1 MSLVIYLAL
10 LAALVAVTRYT
21 PGRAMVVV
29 YLPVLL
35 LLPDTY
41 HAITPG
47 LPDPSFNQAAVL
59 PIVAVAALRYGTQWR
74 PSVTDLL
81 VLGFTL
87 SVAFSEYL
95 AAGYAEAQNLIF
107 TMLTAALAPYLVARW
122 CIARERL
129 HVAVA
134 RTFAGLL
141 FGLAV
146 FGLFEARFGFN
157 PFHASIERFFPG
169 QGGWVT
175 TFRHGLARVAGPY
188 SHAILAGIMMVMA
201 YRIQRWL
208 EWGGHWEPRFVRVRL
223 PWNKARFITVW
234 LLIGCIMTVAR
245 GPWLGGIAGGI
256 IALIGRANN
265 KKRML
270 FITLGASV
278 VIGVP
283 AVVAF
288 FSYLD
293 VKPGET
299 MTMSQESAVYRK
311 VLMDKYTDIA
321 LEHAW
326 LGWGRN
332 TWPKVGGMESIDN
345 YYLLLSLMH
354 GLLST
359 LLLVAA
365 MLWLMARLLRQGL
378 NEPAGHNSLSFC
390 LMGTI
395 ASVLVSLVTVYLGEN
410 VLPAFFFILGW
421 AEGFLQ
427 DPASDP
433 GLATG
438 KGAPPAA
445 VGFGRFRRIMG

>member
-1 MSLVIYLAL
+1 VSLVIYLAL
-10 LAALVAVTRYT
+10 LAALVAVARHT
-21 PGRAMVVV
+21 PGRAMVMV

-47 LPDPSFNQAAVL
+47 LPDPSFNQAALL
-59 PIVAVAALRYGTQWR
+59 PIIAVAALRYGTQWR
-74 PSVTDLL
+74 PSVADVL
-81 VLGFTL
+81 VIGFTA
-87 SVAFSEYL
+87 SVAYSEYL

-107 TMLTAALAPYLVARW
+107 TMLTGALAPYLVARW

-129 HVAVA
+129 HVPVA

-146 FGLFEARFGFN
+146 FGLFEAKMGFN
-157 PFHASIERFFPG
+157 PFHAAIERFFPG

-208 EWGGHWEPRFVRVRL
+208 EWGGHWEPRFTRLAL
-223 PWNKARFITVW
+223 PWPKARLMTIGLF
-234 LLIGCIMTVAR
+234 IGCIMTVAR
-245 GPWLGGIAGGI
+245 GPWLGGVAGAMF
-256 IALIGRANN
+256 ALIGRAKN
-265 KKRML
+265 KKRALISMVGAAV
-270 FITLGASV
+270 FIG
-278 VIGVP
+278 GP
-283 AVVAF
+283 AVFAF

-311 VLMDKYTDIA
+311 VLMEKYADIA
-321 LEHAW
+321 LDHAW

-359 LLLVAA
+359 GLLVAV
-365 MLWLMARLLRQGL
+365 MLWLMARLLIQGL
-378 NEPAGHNSLSFC
+378 KEPAGHNSLSLC

-433 GLATG
+433 GLTPA
-438 KGAPPAA
+438 KGSTTPA
-445 VGFGRFRRIMG
+445 GMGLRFRRVIG

>member
-1 MSLVIYLAL
+1 M
-10 LAALVAVTRYT
+10 VA
-21 PGRAMVVV
+21 V

-41 HAITPG
+41 HAVTPG
-47 LPDPSFNQAAVL
+47 LPDPSFNQAALL
-59 PIVAVAALRYGTQWR
+59 PIFAVAIWRYGPQWR
-74 PSVTDLL
+74 PSITDTM
-81 VLGFTL
+81 VFGFTCT
-87 SVAFSEYL
+87 VAYSEYL

-107 TMLTAALAPYLVARW
+107 TMLTGALAPYLVARW
-122 CIARERL
+122 CIAKERL
-129 HVAVA
+129 HVPVA

-146 FGLFEARFGFN
+146 FGVFEAKFGFN
-157 PFHASIERFFPG
+157 PFHAVIERFFPG

-208 EWGGHWEPRFVRVRL
+208 EWGGHWEPRFRRIPL
-223 PWNKARFITVW
+223 PWNKARIMTVW
-234 LLIGCIMTVAR
+234 LLIGCVMTVAR
-245 GPWLGGIAGGI
+245 GPWLGGIAGGV
-256 IALIGRANN
+256 IALIGRAKD

-270 FITLGASV
+270 LITLGASV
-278 VIGVP
+278 AIGVP
-283 AVVAF
+283 AMAAF

-293 VKPGET
+293 VKPGEA

-311 VLMDKYTDIA
+311 VLMDKYSDIA
-321 LEHAW
+321 LDHAW

-359 LLLVAA
+359 LLLVSV
-365 MLWLMARLLRQGL
+365 MLWLMCRLLIQGMK
-378 NEPAGHNSLSFC
+378 EPAGHNSLSFC
-390 LMGTI
+390 LMGSI

-433 GLATG
+433 GLTTG
-438 KGAPPAA
+438 QGSSNRPSPL
-445 VGFGRFRRIMG
+445 VRFRRIMG